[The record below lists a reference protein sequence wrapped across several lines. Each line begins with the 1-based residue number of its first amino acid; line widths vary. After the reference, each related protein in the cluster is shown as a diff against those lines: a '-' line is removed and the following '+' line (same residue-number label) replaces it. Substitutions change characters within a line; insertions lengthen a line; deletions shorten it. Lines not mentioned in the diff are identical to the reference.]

1 MFRTRLVIFAFLLCA
16 LIVGCSGG
24 SSGGT
29 GSAQPSSNAP
39 PSGNPPLSG
48 NPPPPG
54 QIPAERAVLN
64 VAAAT
69 AWTSCGPEFFGG
81 CTFEGLR
88 EIRYGTDGKWRTK
101 TYLNS
106 FPGWECNSGNF
117 GGDPAP
123 GAAKRCEVSNVML
136 TGTISAPRVCHAGGL
151 CPAIDLAAIP
161 IGLDGAAEMRVR
173 PTTEVA
179 PDSSDGTGNFRTV
192 CGFSHMAFDDPI
204 VYPGQPGVSHLHAF
218 FGNAAANAYSTAQSL
233 ANSGKSTCLVSTA
246 I

>member
-1 MFRTRLVIFAFLLCA
+1 MADEDI
-16 LIVGCSGG
+16 SE
-24 SSGGT
+24 
-29 GSAQPSSNAP
+29 Q
-39 PSGNPPLSG
+39 LSWMG
-48 NPPPPG
+48 V
-54 QIPAERAVLN
+54 Q
-64 VAAAT
+64 
-69 AWTSCGPEFFGG
+69 
-81 CTFEGLR
+81 LR
-88 EIRYGTDGKWRTK
+88 E
-101 TYLNS
+101 
-106 FPGWECNSGNF
+106 
-117 GGDPAP
+117 
-123 GAAKRCEVSNVML
+123 
-136 TGTISAPRVCHAGGL
+136 CHAGGL